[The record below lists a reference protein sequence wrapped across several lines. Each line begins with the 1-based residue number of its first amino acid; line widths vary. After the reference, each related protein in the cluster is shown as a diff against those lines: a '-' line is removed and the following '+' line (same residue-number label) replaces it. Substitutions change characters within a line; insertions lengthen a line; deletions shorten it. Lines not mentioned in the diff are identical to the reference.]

1 MKYLSKLHFL
11 LVALMVMTNCG
22 QRQGTPITEPEEL
35 VKQNSM
41 YYWKTIFDID
51 STEVAFL
58 EAHNIKRLYVRMF
71 DVATEQNF
79 LNGTTEIVPIATTK
93 FVSEMPTGVE
103 IVPVTYITI
112 EALRAMNGK
121 EDEFASLI
129 VERLLAMASYN
140 KCGDISEIQLD
151 CDWTAS
157 TKNSYHRLC
166 ELVKSKLATQNIKVS
181 TTIRL
186 HQMQETPP
194 PVDRGVLMLY
204 NTGAL
209 KDPNTYNSILHIA
222 DVKPYLRKTSYQ
234 IPLDYTYPVYGWGVK
249 FNDNKFVSIV
259 SSEDNSVADNE
270 YIRYERPTFAEIL
283 EVKNLVEKNFG
294 KPASGN
300 ILYHLDKKQLENYA
314 HNEINQILAY

>member
-1 MKYLSKLHFL
+1 M
-11 LVALMVMTNCG
+11 AMTNCG
-22 QRQGTPITEPEEL
+22 QRNGNSNPRTDDDA
-35 VKQNSM
+35 KQNSM
-41 YYWKTIFDID
+41 YYWKTTFEID

-71 DVATEQNF
+71 DVATEQDF

-93 FVSEMPTGVE
+93 FVSEMPAGVD

-121 EDEFASLI
+121 EDEFAPLI

-140 KCGDISEIQLD
+140 NCGDIREIQLD

-157 TKNSYHRLC
+157 TRNSYHRLC
-166 ELVKSKLATQNIKVS
+166 ELVKSELVAPNIKVS
-181 TTIRL
+181 VTIRL

-194 PVDRGVLMLY
+194 PVDKGVLMLY
-204 NTGAL
+204 NTGTL

-222 DVKPYLRKTSYQ
+222 DVKPYLRKTSYK
-234 IPLDYTYPVYGWGVK
+234 IPLDYAYPVYGWGVK
-249 FNDNKFVSIV
+249 FNNDKFVSIV
-259 SSEDNSVADNE
+259 SSEDSTVMDNE
-270 YIRYERPTFAEIL
+270 HIRYERATFAEIL
-283 EVKNLVEKNFG
+283 EVKGLVEENFG

-300 ILYHLDKKQLENYA
+300 ILYHLDTKQLENYA
-314 HNEINQILAY
+314 HNEIDQILAY

>member
-1 MKYLSKLHFL
+1 
-11 LVALMVMTNCG
+11 MTNCG
-22 QRQGTPITEPEEL
+22 QRNGNSNPRTDDDA
-35 VKQNSM
+35 KQNSM
-41 YYWKTIFDID
+41 YYWKTTFDID

-71 DVATEQNF
+71 DVATEQDF

-93 FVSEMPTGVE
+93 FVSEMPAGVD

-121 EDEFASLI
+121 EDEFAPLI

-140 KCGDISEIQLD
+140 NCGDIREIQLD

-157 TKNSYHRLC
+157 TRNSYHRLC
-166 ELVKSKLATQNIKVS
+166 ELVKSELVAQNIKVS
-181 TTIRL
+181 VTIRL

-194 PVDRGVLMLY
+194 PAHRGVLMLY

-222 DVKPYLRKTSYQ
+222 DVKPYLRKTSYK
-234 IPLDYTYPVYGWGVK
+234 IPLDYAYPVYGWGVK
-249 FNDNKFVSIV
+249 FNNDKFVSIV
-259 SSEDNSVADNE
+259 SSEDSTVMDNE
-270 YIRYERPTFAEIL
+270 HIRYERATFAEIL
-283 EVKNLVEKNFG
+283 EVKGLVEENFG

-300 ILYHLDKKQLENYA
+300 ILYHLDTKQLENYA
-314 HNEINQILAY
+314 HNEIDQILAY